1 MKLTRKNVKRVK
13 EGDKVKC
20 IIPKGFVSSFGIE
33 YDLLRQ
39 LQGRVLKGKVNHVY
53 GDGDIEV
60 LLDIPKSIETH
71 RTKIYY
77 LASSCSEVNILI

>member
-20 IIPKGFVSSFGIE
+20 IIPKGYTDSFGIE
-33 YDLLRQ
+33 EGLFRQ
-39 LQGRVLKGKVNHVY
+39 LQGRVLKGKVNY
-53 GDGDIEV
+53 LYEDGDIEV
-60 LLDIPKSIETH
+60 VLDVPKSIESR